1 MNPPPSVRP
10 CPHAPLSPRD
20 WLGKSSAGALLGFTL
35 ALALGGLLDLL
46 TPGAVAPYNAK
57 HQLIMWSMGLFW
69 PVILALCFLFRDGR
83 RAWLWLAAANLVAY
97 GLFFGGR
104 ALLP

>member
-1 MNPPPSVRP
+1 MNHPPPVRP
-10 CPHAPLSPRD
+10 CLRVPLSPSD
-20 WLGKSSAGALLGFTL
+20 WFGKVSAGALLGFTL

-69 PVILALCFLFRDGR
+69 PAILALCFLFRNGR
-83 RAWLWLAAANLVAY
+83 RAWLWLAAANLLAY
-97 GLFFGGR
+97 AMYFGGR
-104 ALLP
+104 ALFP